1 LFAQFHRQAHGG
13 SPELAEV
20 VIIVADS
27 MAGLTPRETVA
38 LVKNLRAEGCSASI
52 VILSDDLR
60 QHECD
65 YLHSGADDVLPV
77 SLPVARL
84 HSRVQALARRARRCW
99 TEAQEAI
106 SVDHERRVIRI
117 GTIESKPSA
126 LDFRLFVYLLKRRR
140 SWVTPLDLLHDVFE
154 VHHGTDTSVVRVHIH
169 SLRRSLGA
177 ERHRI
182 LSERGLGWMLNA

>member
-1 LFAQFHRQAHGG
+1 MSCLFPCQWRGCTLGCKRWHGAPG
-13 SPELAEV
+13 V
-20 VIIVADS
+20 V
-27 MAGLTPRETVA
+27 GR
-38 LVKNLRAEGCSASI
+38 KR
-52 VILSDDLR
+52 R
-60 QHECD
+60 
-65 YLHSGADDVLPV
+65 
-77 SLPVARL
+77 RL
-84 HSRVQALARRARRCW
+84 
-99 TEAQEAI
+99 